1 MQVDGELMQIG
12 FNHWGMYKFKKEDYI
27 FLFFMFIL
35 NEYIM
40 LKNVIEVIKEA
51 SLSHRGVYTF
61 RYQGND
67 YNNQQNNHRMYQVYV
82 DDVSLHQLNITTN
95 IFKAEFEIYVLGF
108 VDDEHT
114 VLDVQNNAYTIAV
127 DIMAFID
134 TQEAFQGI
142 LSVYDYSILTLSHYT
157 DDNAAGVKLSLVL
170 QMPSPLNWCTLDDNF
185 DDEPHEEEQ
194 DKEIDI
200 PTTEVGELD
209 INPIKLPINRR
220 C

>member
-1 MQVDGELMQIG
+1 MLKDVIEI
-12 FNHWGMYKFKKEDYI
+12 
-27 FLFFMFIL
+27 
-35 NEYIM
+35 
-40 LKNVIEVIKEA
+40 LKNV
-51 SLSHRGVYTF
+51 SLRHKGVYTF

-67 YNNQQNNHRMYQVYV
+67 YNNAQNNHRMYQVYV

-95 IFKAEFEIYVLGF
+95 IFKAQFEIYVLGF
-108 VDDEHT
+108 VDDEHS

-134 TQEAFQGI
+134 SQEAFRGI

-157 DDNAAGVKLSLVL
+157 NDDASGVKLSLVL

-185 DDEPHEEEQ
+185 DDEPHEEEK
-194 DKEIDI
+194 DKEINI